1 MGVKKVCYWPTT
13 KGQWYTT
20 ISSVWLG
27 AVSHGSSK
35 SIARKRIESSWFYF
49 SVENW
54 SRNKAKHSVSPQD
67 LVIPFTKTNTSHTIL
82 HSHCWWERNTFKEPT
97 RAARSLSDKNK
108 QRLCFQISRSL
119 TVTHCPTLLETSK
132 LTSGVERCSLFVAG
146 SLDVKCLNAWPPAIS
161 VL

>member
-1 MGVKKVCYWPTT
+1 MISLGCLLSATERRACMLYFSISLWCSGGVKKVCYWPTT

-27 AVSHGSSK
+27 AVSLGSSK

-67 LVIPFTKTNTSHTIL
+67 LVIPFTKTNTSLTIL
-82 HSHCWWERNTFKEPT
+82 LSHCWWERNTFGEPT
-97 RAARSLSDKNK
+97 RAARLLSYKRK
-108 QRLCFQISRSL
+108 QWLCFQISLS
-119 TVTHCPTLLETSK
+119 H
-132 LTSGVERCSLFVAG
+132 
-146 SLDVKCLNAWPPAIS
+146 LNSPCCAPRDKQVNI
-161 VL
+161 